1 MVDLMRLTLRQLDV
15 FVAIADYGST
25 AAAGDAL
32 GLSQSA
38 VSAALK
44 ELEGH
49 WDCPVFD
56 RVGRGLQLNAQGRC
70 LLPLAR
76 GLLADAQALE
86 RRMADPMGALHLQL
100 GASSTIGNHLLPPL
114 LAAFLGEHPGSQL
127 SVSIANTA
135 QVAQSVAQMQV
146 DAGLVEGISPL
157 PELRMTPWRQDRLR
171 VVAAP
176 DQMPT
181 SMAALGRARW
191 LLRESGSGTRQLFDQ
206 QLLPLLGGQLQA
218 LSLASTTAIVSAA
231 RQGAGVAC
239 VPESAVHDALQAG
252 TLVELDMGL
261 PPLQRTL
268 WLLEHPQR
276 QRPLGL
282 SRLLGLD
289 G

>member
-1 MVDLMRLTLRQLDV
+1 MRLTLRQLQV
-15 FVAIADYGST
+15 FVSVADSGST
-25 AAAGDAL
+25 AAAGAAL

-38 VSAALK
+38 CSAALK

-76 GLLADAQALE
+76 GLLADEQALE
-86 RRMADPMGALHLQL
+86 RRMADPLDALHLQL

-114 LAAFLGEHPGSQL
+114 LAGFLCEHPGSQL
-127 SVSIANTA
+127 SLQIANTA
-135 QVAQSVAQMQV
+135 QVARAVAQMQV
-146 DAGLVEGISPL
+146 DVGLVEGISPL
-157 PELRMTPWRQDRLR
+157 PELRMTPWRQDRLL

-176 DQMPT
+176 AQAPADL
-181 SMAALGRARW
+181 AALARARW
-191 LLRESGSGTRQLFDQ
+191 LLRETGSGTRQLFDQ
-206 QLLPLLGGQLQA
+206 QLLPLLGGRVQA
-218 LSLASTTAIVSAA
+218 LTLASTTAIVTMA

-239 VPESAVHDALQAG
+239 VPESAVHDALHAG
-252 TLVELDMGL
+252 ALIRVDLAL

-276 QRPLGL
+276 QRPAGL
-282 SRLLGLD
+282 SRLLGLAD
-289 G
+289 